1 MLSSSPGDHFG
12 TSECG
17 GWGAIP
23 FPIRQFPPPPPPPSG
38 PLRPHGQPP
47 HLCAR
52 QPTHLPGP
60 PALSLSMA
68 LHPPHPDF
76 FQKGP
81 ALPFLEQTSLSSLG
95 PSSNVTLSPAAPR
108 HLWTPQAFTHVSEP
122 YLEKHCLLPL
132 TWRVSWAPASPR
144 ANLRAD
150 ARPDPHPLCS
160 GMESRCMQRMAA
172 HGPCL
177 G

>member
-1 MLSSSPGDHFG
+1 MTKAHEICCHLPQETTLGQESVGDGVLFLSLSDNFQ
-12 TSECG
+12 T
-17 GWGAIP
+17 
-23 FPIRQFPPPPPPPSG
+23 PPPNLVLSG
-38 PLRPHGQPP
+38 LMGSLPP
-47 HLCAR
+47 HLCSR
-52 QPTHLPGP
+52 QPTHLAGP

-68 LHPPHPDF
+68 LHPPHPAF

-95 PSSNVTLSPAAPR
+95 PSSNITLSAAAPR

-132 TWRVSWAPASPR
+132 TWHVSWAPTSPR

-150 ARPDPHPLCS
+150 ARPDPRPLCS
-160 GMESRCMQRMAA
+160 GMKSR
-172 HGPCL
+172 
-177 G
+177 